1 MQASKESF
9 NKVLTNGFKFVI
21 PFYQR
26 GYVWNEEQLTEFVD
40 GMLQIYRNEEER
52 GYEYFMG
59 TIISKYS
66 KREKGYNQYELV
78 DGQQRITTFFLFFKL
93 LSLINETS
101 FAFAFVEEHSENP
114 PVLVPCKADQ
124 DIYNRIMALKNDC
137 KITYSNGVFNE
148 VPADTKITAKELKT
162 WPNMIQAFNILHDK
176 ITQSNDFASF
186 KKNIVDNTV
195 QFINM
200 TLDDNDDPQLYFNN
214 INSLGVVLST
224 ADLVKN
230 ELFHDNYNDY
240 QIYWEATFESTESR
254 SYWYSS
260 SKRTSDLR
268 IDQLLLYYLQI
279 KSWSWSD
286 TYKPQP
292 KKDLWSKGKG
302 VAQNFADYIKL
313 LNDAKNSKG
322 KKVCN
327 NPITTIAKELKEY
340 SDIFRKIVPNDQ
352 LSYCLP
358 PYNTKSID
366 EEYERLAYLIEKLKV
381 STVIPYILYVAYLKP
396 KDLLD
401 ILKYLEAYLVRRCL
415 MVDRT
420 NDNFNRFFR
429 ETLIAQNVQSLDS
442 IKKTLTPQNSKN
454 SCRMPLDNEIKKGID
469 SLYFE
474 NNEEPKVLLYLLE
487 LELQNGNNLSLKYPD
502 YYTLEHMVPQK
513 LHPNWDKLKN
523 VTERS
528 INKLGNMTL
537 LDGPNNT
544 SASNKS
550 WDEKMNGF
558 GKKYKGY
565 VTYCNGMITMS
576 NKFGKNILNPPLKS
590 WNDNDVSERNEKLI
604 LEIIK
609 IWKC

>member
-1 MQASKESF
+1 MEASKNTF
-9 NKVLTNGFKFVI
+9 NQVLTSGFKYVI

-26 GYVWNEEQLTEFVD
+26 GYVWNEEQITDFVD
-40 GMLQIYRNEEER
+40 GMLQIYDNANESE
-52 GYEYFMG
+52 YEYFMG
-59 TIISKYS
+59 TIISRQLGRDAQYTL
-66 KREKGYNQYELV
+66 YELV
-78 DGQQRITTFFLFFKL
+78 DGQQRVTTFFLFFKL
-93 LSLINETS
+93 LSLINQS
-101 FAFAFVEEHSENP
+101 KYAFSVVKDINDNP
-114 PVLVPCKADQ
+114 PILVPCKADQ
-124 DIYNRIMALKNDC
+124 DIYNKIMALEDDC
-137 KITYSNGVFNE
+137 KIKYKDGKIEE
-148 VPADTKITAKELKT
+148 VSTSEKITTKELKT
-162 WPNMIQAFNILHDK
+162 YPNMIQAFDILHDK
-176 ITQSNDFASF
+176 ITNESSKFSSF
-186 KKNIVDNTV
+186 SKQTIGNTV
-195 QFINM
+195 KFISM
-200 TLDDNDDPQLYFNN
+200 TLADKDDPQLYFNN

-230 ELFHDNYNDY
+230 DLFHNNYNDY
-240 QIYWEATFESTESR
+240 QKYWEATFESIGNR
-254 SYWYSS
+254 GYWYSS

-279 KSWSWSD
+279 KSWSWPE
-286 TYKPQP
+286 TYKNQP
-292 KKDLWSKGKG
+292 KKDQWSKGRG

-313 LNDAKNSKG
+313 LDNVKDSTG
-322 KKVCN
+322 KKVYN
-327 NPITTIAKELKEY
+327 NKARTTIAKELEEY
-340 SDIFRKIVPNDQ
+340 SKIFRKIVLDGQ
-352 LSYCLP
+352 LGDLP
-358 PYNTKSID
+358 SYNTKSID

-396 KDLLD
+396 KDLPD

-442 IKKTLTPQNSKN
+442 LKKTLTPKDN
-454 SCRMPLDNEIKKGID
+454 SCRMPSDKELTSSID
-469 SLYFE
+469 SLSFD